1 MATDLTALL
10 EEQSQT
16 FSDITELLNRLESSS
31 VPEELKEEGR
41 KMIIRVYRM
50 AKKGS
55 YTSEFEST
63 ARYVDWVLKVP
74 WGVYSPDLLELSE
87 VREELDKYHYGLG
100 KVKERILA
108 YMAVM
113 KLRQEQKKESTDGS
127 VTVTTASYLR
137 PPVLCFVGL
146 QGLGKTTI
154 AKSIA
159 NAMGR
164 KFVRISLAAFGSIA
178 QLRGSARSN
187 PDAEPGLIIQAIAQ
201 AGTLNPVIILD
212 EIDKASGIETL
223 RNDIMSALLEILD
236 PAQNETFVDRYLN
249 YPVDLSKCFFITTAN
264 TLGTLTAALL
274 DRLEI
279 IRFTSYSDEEKIVI
293 AKTYVMPRVKQ
304 ETGLR
309 EDQLQIVDE
318 AWPLIVRP
326 MGYDAGIRQLERTM
340 MNLARRVAY
349 QIMSGESQSV
359 VVTPEN
365 VKRYLPEDLGVLG

>member
-1 MATDLTALL
+1 MADLSQL
-10 EEQSQT
+10 EAQAQT
-16 FSDITELLNRLESSS
+16 YSDITELLEKLENSK
-31 VPEELKEEGR
+31 VPNELKDEGR
-41 KMIIRVYRM
+41 KMIVRVFRM

-55 YTSEFEST
+55 YSTEFEST
-63 ARYVDWVLKVP
+63 ARYVDWVLHIP
-74 WGVYSPDLLELSE
+74 WETMSSDSLDLAKI
-87 VREELDKYHYGLG
+87 RDELDKYHYGLG

-113 KLRQEQKKESTDGS
+113 KLKEDRKQQSQSTEVKGM
-127 VTVTTASYLR
+127 TTTYLR

-159 NAMGR
+159 NALGR
-164 KFVRISLAAFGSIA
+164 KYVRISLAAFGSIA

-187 PDAEPGLIIQAIAQ
+187 PDAEPGLIIQAIRQ
-201 AGTLNPVIILD
+201 AGTLNPVIVLD
-212 EIDKASGIETL
+212 EIDKASGIESL
-223 RNDIMSALLEILD
+223 RNDIMAALLEILD
-236 PAQNETFVDRYLN
+236 PAQNESFVDRYIN

-264 TLGTLTAALL
+264 TLGTISAALL

-279 IRFTSYSDEEKIVI
+279 IRFTSYSDDEKITI
-293 AKTYVMPRVKQ
+293 AKSYVMPRVIA
-304 ETGLR
+304 ETGMN
-309 EDQLQIVDE
+309 EQQLKISDE

-340 MNLARRVAY
+340 NNLARKVAY
-349 QIMSGESQSV
+349 QIITGEVPSV
-359 VVTPEN
+359 VITPEN

>member
-1 MATDLTALL
+1 MADLSQL
-10 EEQSQT
+10 EAQSQT
-16 FSDITELLNRLESSS
+16 YSDITELLEKLENSK
-31 VPEELKEEGR
+31 VPTELKDEGR
-41 KMIIRVYRM
+41 KMIVRVFRM

-55 YTSEFEST
+55 YSTEFEST
-63 ARYVDWVLKVP
+63 ARYVDWVLHIP
-74 WGVYSPDLLELSE
+74 WETMSSDSLDLAKI
-87 VREELDKYHYGLG
+87 RDELDKYHYGLG

-113 KLRQEQKKESTDGS
+113 KLKEDRKQQSQSTEVKGM
-127 VTVTTASYLR
+127 TTTYLR

-159 NAMGR
+159 NALGR
-164 KFVRISLAAFGSIA
+164 KYVRISLAAFGSIA

-187 PDAEPGLIIQAIAQ
+187 PDAEPGLIIQAIRQ
-201 AGTLNPVIILD
+201 AGTLNPVIVLD
-212 EIDKASGIETL
+212 EIDKASGIESL
-223 RNDIMSALLEILD
+223 RNDIMAALLEILD
-236 PAQNETFVDRYLN
+236 PAQNESFVDRYIN

-264 TLGTLTAALL
+264 TLGTISAALL

-279 IRFTSYSDEEKIVI
+279 IRFTSYSDDEKITI
-293 AKTYVMPRVKQ
+293 AKSYVMPRVIA
-304 ETGLR
+304 ETGMNEQQLR
-309 EDQLQIVDE
+309 ISDE

-340 MNLARRVAY
+340 NNLARKVAY
-349 QIMSGESQSV
+349 QIITGEVPSV
-359 VVTPEN
+359 VITPEN

>member
-1 MATDLTALL
+1 MADLSQL
-10 EEQSQT
+10 EAQSQT
-16 FSDITELLNRLESSS
+16 YSDITELLEKLENSK
-31 VPEELKEEGR
+31 VPTELKDEGR
-41 KMIIRVYRM
+41 KMIVRVFRM

-55 YTSEFEST
+55 YSTEFEST
-63 ARYVDWVLKVP
+63 ARYVDWVLHIP
-74 WGVYSPDLLELSE
+74 WETMSSDSLDLAKI
-87 VREELDKYHYGLG
+87 RDELDKYHYGLG

-113 KLRQEQKKESTDGS
+113 KLKEDRKLQSQSTEVKGM
-127 VTVTTASYLR
+127 TTTYLR

-159 NAMGR
+159 NALGR
-164 KFVRISLAAFGSIA
+164 KYVRISLAAFGSIA

-187 PDAEPGLIIQAIAQ
+187 PDAEPGLIIQAIRQ
-201 AGTLNPVIILD
+201 AGTLNPVIVLD
-212 EIDKASGIETL
+212 EIDKASGIESL
-223 RNDIMSALLEILD
+223 RNDIMAALLEILD
-236 PAQNETFVDRYLN
+236 PAQNESFVDRYIN

-264 TLGTLTAALL
+264 TLGTISAALL

-279 IRFTSYSDEEKIVI
+279 IRFTSYSDDEKITI
-293 AKTYVMPRVKQ
+293 AKSYVMPRVIA
-304 ETGLR
+304 ETGMNEQQLR
-309 EDQLQIVDE
+309 ISDE

-340 MNLARRVAY
+340 NNLARKVAY
-349 QIMSGESQSV
+349 QIITGEVSSV
-359 VVTPEN
+359 VITPEN

>member
-1 MATDLTALL
+1 MADTSFLETQAETYSDISELL
-10 EEQSQT
+10 EKLEASPVP
-16 FSDITELLNRLESSS
+16 TEL
-31 VPEELKEEGR
+31 KDEGR
-41 KMIIRVYRM
+41 KMIVRVFRM

-63 ARYVDWVLKVP
+63 ARYIDWVLHIP
-74 WGVYSPDLLELSE
+74 WANMSSDSLDLGKI
-87 VREELDKYHYGLG
+87 RDELDKYHYGLG

-113 KLRQEQKKESTDGS
+113 KLREDKKLGAETG
-127 VTVTTASYLR
+127 VKGMTATYLR

-159 NAMGR
+159 NALGR
-164 KFVRISLAAFGSIA
+164 KYVRISLAAFGSIA

-187 PDAEPGLIIQAIAQ
+187 PDAEPGLIIQAIRQ
-201 AGTLNPVIILD
+201 AGTLNPVIVMD
-212 EIDKASGIETL
+212 EIDKASGIESL
-223 RNDIMSALLEILD
+223 RNDIMAALLEILD
-236 PAQNETFVDRYLN
+236 PAQNESFVDRYIN
-249 YPVDLSKCFFITTAN
+249 HPVDLSKCFFVCTAN
-264 TLGTLTAALL
+264 TLGTISAALL

-279 IRFTSYSDEEKIVI
+279 IRFTSYSDDEKIVI
-293 AKTYVMPRVKQ
+293 AKSYVMPRVIA
-304 ETGLR
+304 ETGMT
-309 EDQLQIVDE
+309 EDQLRIADE

-340 MNLARRVAY
+340 NNLARKVAY
-349 QIMSGESQSV
+349 QIVTGETQSV

>member
-1 MATDLTALL
+1 MADLSFLDQQANTYG
-10 EEQSQT
+10 
-16 FSDITELLNRLESSS
+16 DITELLERLESSKA
-31 VPEELKEEGR
+31 PAELKEEGK
-41 KMIIRVYRM
+41 KMIVRVYRM

-55 YTSEFEST
+55 YTSEFET
-63 ARYVDWVLKVP
+63 VAKYVDWVLKVP
-74 WGVYSPDLLELSE
+74 WGVMSPDSLDLSAI
-87 VREELDKYHYGLG
+87 RDELDRYHYGLG

-108 YMAVM
+108 YMSVM
-113 KLRQEQKKESTDGS
+113 KLREDQKKEKDVASG
-127 VTVTTASYLR
+127 VTTSSYLR

-159 NAMGR
+159 NALGR

-236 PAQNETFVDRYLN
+236 PAQNEAFVDRYLN

-293 AKTYVMPRVKQ
+293 AKSYVMPRVIE

-309 EDQLQIVDE
+309 EDQLRISDE

-349 QIMSGESQSV
+349 QIVTGETQSV
-359 VVTPEN
+359 VVVPDN

>member
-1 MATDLTALL
+1 MADLSFL
-10 EEQSQT
+10 EAQSQT
-16 FSDITELLNRLESSS
+16 YSDITELLEKLENSK
-31 VPEELKEEGR
+31 VPTELKDEGR
-41 KMIIRVYRM
+41 KMIVRVFRM

-55 YTSEFEST
+55 YSTEFEST
-63 ARYVDWVLKVP
+63 ARYVDWVLNIP
-74 WGVYSPDLLELSE
+74 WETMSSDSLDLAKI
-87 VREELDKYHYGLG
+87 RDELDKYHYGLG

-113 KLRQEQKKESTDGS
+113 KLKEDHKQQSQNTEVKGM
-127 VTVTTASYLR
+127 TTTYLR

-159 NAMGR
+159 NALGR
-164 KFVRISLAAFGSIA
+164 KYVRISLAAFGSIA

-187 PDAEPGLIIQAIAQ
+187 PDAEPGLIIQAIRQ
-201 AGTLNPVIILD
+201 AGTLNPVIVLD
-212 EIDKASGIETL
+212 EIDKASGIESL
-223 RNDIMSALLEILD
+223 RNDIMAALLEILD
-236 PAQNETFVDRYLN
+236 PAQNESFVDRYIN

-264 TLGTLTAALL
+264 TLGTISAALL

-279 IRFTSYSDEEKIVI
+279 IRFTSYSDDEKITI
-293 AKTYVMPRVKQ
+293 AKSYVMPRVIA
-304 ETGLR
+304 ETGLT
-309 EDQLQIVDE
+309 EQQLRISDE

-340 MNLARRVAY
+340 NNLARKVAY
-349 QIMSGESQSV
+349 QIITGEVPSV

>member
-1 MATDLTALL
+1 MADLSQL
-10 EEQSQT
+10 EAQSQT
-16 FSDITELLNRLESSS
+16 YSDITELLEKLENSK
-31 VPEELKEEGR
+31 VPTELKDEGR
-41 KMIIRVYRM
+41 KMIVRVFRM

-55 YTSEFEST
+55 YSTEFEST
-63 ARYVDWVLKVP
+63 ARYVDWVLHIP
-74 WGVYSPDLLELSE
+74 WETMSSDSLDLAKI
-87 VREELDKYHYGLG
+87 RDELDKYHYGLG

-113 KLRQEQKKESTDGS
+113 KLKEDHKQQSQSTEVRGM
-127 VTVTTASYLR
+127 TTTYLR

-159 NAMGR
+159 NALGR
-164 KFVRISLAAFGSIA
+164 KYVRISLAAFGSIA

-187 PDAEPGLIIQAIAQ
+187 PDAEPGLIIQAIRQ
-201 AGTLNPVIILD
+201 AGTLNPVIVLD
-212 EIDKASGIETL
+212 EIDKASGIESL
-223 RNDIMSALLEILD
+223 RNDIMAALLEILD
-236 PAQNETFVDRYLN
+236 PAQNESFVDRYIN

-264 TLGTLTAALL
+264 TLGTISAALL

-279 IRFTSYSDEEKIVI
+279 IRFTSYSDDEKITI
-293 AKTYVMPRVKQ
+293 AKSYVMPRVIA
-304 ETGLR
+304 ETGMNEQQLR
-309 EDQLQIVDE
+309 ISDE

-340 MNLARRVAY
+340 NNLARKVAY
-349 QIMSGESQSV
+349 QIITGEVPSV
-359 VVTPEN
+359 VITPEN